1 MTGLMLEDKQRT
13 PSLETEGKEVKM
25 SMKVGK
31 FTGTKYG
38 VKRCP
43 IWQPPV
49 CLLVMLNLKKKW
61 LEDLKGAVN
70 IWNNLL

>member
-1 MTGLMLEDKQRT
+1 MTGLMLEEKQRT

-49 CLLVMLNLKKKW
+49 RLLVVLN
-61 LEDLKGAVN
+61 
-70 IWNNLL
+70 